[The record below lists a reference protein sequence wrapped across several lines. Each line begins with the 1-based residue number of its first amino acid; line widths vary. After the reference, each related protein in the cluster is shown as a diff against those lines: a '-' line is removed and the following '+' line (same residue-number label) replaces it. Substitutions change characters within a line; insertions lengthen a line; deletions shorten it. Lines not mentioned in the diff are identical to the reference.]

1 VVGRA
6 IVATGKSFRI
16 LIVLF
21 SFGGLLLQMLA
32 ASAQSASNSQ
42 KPISHP
48 TICREWGNVAMGVYA
63 RYQTKYRTVF
73 ALLASQARDEEADA
87 HSKGWSETNVRLL
100 LEIVSNAQSGRWSN
114 VEKFG
119 EDEFNDCIQRW
130 KATTTPEQRAAEGKA
145 VEAYNAGVIANK
157 EKFEANVA
165 RTATCQQYQS
175 VAIEL
180 ITLQR
185 TGVSYKRAA
194 EVAASKAYG
203 PGGQVLRHSEENAD
217 YFMMLAAAVYFAR
230 DKYGMNDQTFMARA
244 FNGCMRGELLDA
256 SVK

>member
-1 VVGRA
+1 MRA
-6 IVATGKSFRI
+6 TLTATG
-16 LIVLF
+16 
-21 SFGGLLLQMLA
+21 LLVA
-32 ASAQSASNSQ
+32 FFFISPTYPASAQ

-63 RYQTKYRTVF
+63 RYQTKYKTVF

-87 HSKGWSETNVRLL
+87 RSKGWPEANVNHL
-100 LEIVSNAQSGRWSN
+100 LEIVSNAQSGRWSD
-114 VEKFG
+114 VQKFG

-130 KATTTPEQRAAEGKA
+130 KATTTPEQRAAEDKA
-145 VEAYNAGVIANK
+145 VEGYNAGVIANN
-157 EKFEANVA
+157 EKIEANAA

-185 TGVSYKRAA
+185 TGASYKRAA

-203 PGGQVLRHSEENAD
+203 PGGEVLRYSEENAD

-230 DKYGMNDQTFMARA
+230 DKYGTNDQTFMARA
-244 FNGCMRGELLDA
+244 FEGCMRGALLDA
-256 SVK
+256 SIK